1 MHRLYGFLS
10 PYLKLKVLFCSWM
23 LWSEWFPWGLLMK
36 WAVVLI
42 DQWVNLSFWFD
53 DIVCVIAS
61 WWESLIRGGAGRSRD
76 TNVVHFCCYQFNV
89 TWSPSLIGATF
100 TLWSNWSIL
109 LVCRALSARRHG
121 NATFAL
127 LQWFFSETGK
137 IEFGLTVGDFWLALH
152 VYMHDA
158 SPSSS
163 SSLPASSINTDD
175 DVTYVKCTFLYIKH
189 LQWDLKL
196 WIKVFKCREIC
207 VFNHFTES
215 GVFFPLTTD
224 HVINL
229 YVSHHLKYWRVAYM
243 ETSVSS
249 LLRNKGG
256 SLIKYFSFNGKPQHS
271 DV

>member
-1 MHRLYGFLS
+1 
-10 PYLKLKVLFCSWM
+10 
-23 LWSEWFPWGLLMK
+23 MK
-36 WAVVLI
+36 WAVVLF
-42 DQWVNLSFWFD
+42 DQWVNLLFWFD

-61 WWESLIRGGAGRSRD
+61 WWSLIRGRVRRSHD

-89 TWSPSLIGATF
+89 TWSPSLIGAIF

-109 LVCRALSARRHG
+109 LVCRALSARWHG
-121 NATFAL
+121 NTTFAL
-127 LQWFFSETGK
+127 LLWFFSETGN
-137 IEFGLTVGDFWLALH
+137 IEFGLTGDFWLALH
-152 VYMHDA
+152 VYMHGA
-158 SPSSS
+158 SPSS
-163 SSLPASSINTDD
+163 SSLPASSINTD

-207 VFNHFTES
+207 VFNCFPES
-215 GVFFPLTTD
+215 GIFLITTD

-229 YVSHHLKYWRVAYM
+229 YISHLKYWRVKHM
-243 ETSVSS
+243 EATVSS

-256 SLIKYFSFNGKPQHS
+256 SLIKYFSFNGKPPQHS